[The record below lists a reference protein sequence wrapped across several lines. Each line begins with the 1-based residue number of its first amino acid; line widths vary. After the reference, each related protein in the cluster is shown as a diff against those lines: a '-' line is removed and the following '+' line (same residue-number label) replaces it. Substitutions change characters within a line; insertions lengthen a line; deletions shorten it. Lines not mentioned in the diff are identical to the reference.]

1 MTFDLEGPLSRES
14 EQELMRQLVA
24 GDEDAVRTLYARF
37 GRSVYTLGL
46 RLLGSNEGAEELTQ
60 DVFLTAWRKGGRF
73 DSTRGRLSTWLMA
86 IAHNMA
92 VDRLR
97 HERGA
102 ARPSLVFMEELPEPA
117 PVDEEEGMIE
127 RDQARRALSGL
138 SPTERRLLSQAYFYG
153 WTAREIAEA
162 DGIPLGTVKTRLRT
176 ALIKLRRTGAEEAR
190 TAARAMEGEAQ

>member
-1 MTFDLEGPLSRES
+1 MTFEAKGPLSREA
-14 EQELMRQLVA
+14 EFELMQALVA
-24 GDEDAVRTLYARF
+24 GDEDAVRALYARF

-46 RLLGSNEGAEELTQ
+46 RLLGTTEAAEELTQ
-60 DVFLTAWRKGGRF
+60 DVFLAAWRKGARF
-73 DSTRGRLSTWLMA
+73 DPSRGRLSTWLMA

-102 ARPSLVFMEELPEPA
+102 ARPNLVLVEEVPESSGRP
-117 PVDEEEGMIE
+117 EEDVVMD
-127 RDQARRALSGL
+127 RDRARRALDRL
-138 SPTERRLLSQAYFYG
+138 SPAERRLLSQAYFFG

-176 ALIKLRRTGAEEAR
+176 AIIKLRNAAVEESRAAALSEGAAE
-190 TAARAMEGEAQ
+190 